1 MKENTNK
8 TRKGIKMTL
17 TVKKDLDIIE
27 LYNNILD
34 EFCGYDA
41 CQDIGLCDGDITP
54 ELLKEI
60 FAALSQ
66 EAANR
71 E

>member
-1 MKENTNK
+1 
-8 TRKGIKMTL
+8 MTI

-27 LYNNILD
+27 LYNDIQD
-34 EFCGYDA
+34 EFCHYDA
-41 CQDIGLCDGDITP
+41 CEDIGLCDSDITP
-54 ELLKEI
+54 ELLKKI
-60 FAALSQ
+60 FAALAE

>member
-1 MKENTNK
+1 
-8 TRKGIKMTL
+8 MTL
-17 TVKKDLDIIE
+17 TVKKDLDILQ
-27 LYNNILD
+27 LYNDILD

-41 CQDIGLCDGDITP
+41 CQEIGLCDSDITP
-54 ELLKEI
+54 ELLKKI
-60 FAALSQ
+60 FAALAE